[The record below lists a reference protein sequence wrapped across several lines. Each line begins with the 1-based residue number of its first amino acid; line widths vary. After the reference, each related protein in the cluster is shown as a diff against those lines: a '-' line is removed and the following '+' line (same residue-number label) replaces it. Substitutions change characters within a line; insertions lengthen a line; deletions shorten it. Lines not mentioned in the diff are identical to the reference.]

1 VSAVLTI
8 RTLRVWRAR
17 DAVPVLWANP
27 NALFPLMAEF
37 PWAAQGRL
45 AFDGEIVVDEPVV
58 EPGTVLGLPPDWPG
72 PERPL
77 RVRASTA
84 AG

>member
-1 VSAVLTI
+1 MSAVLTI